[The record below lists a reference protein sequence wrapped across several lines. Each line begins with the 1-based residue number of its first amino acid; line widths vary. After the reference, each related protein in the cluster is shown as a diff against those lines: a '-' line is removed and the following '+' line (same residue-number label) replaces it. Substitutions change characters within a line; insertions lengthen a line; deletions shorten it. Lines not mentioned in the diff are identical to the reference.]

1 MINGSKIWTSGANF
15 ADWIFCLVRTN
26 TEVPKH
32 DGISFVLFSMDD
44 PGVSVKPIVLIA
56 GNSPFC
62 QCFFDDVKVPKTDL
76 IGEENRGWSVAKR
89 LLQHERS
96 MISGM
101 GSLGGGGRSNS
112 LAESALS
119 FYGKTGSRI
128 ADANGRETVSRINM
142 DRQAFSLTQRRAIEE
157 NISDSTPTFAT
168 SMFKYYATELDT
180 RRMEALIGMRGSAGI
195 GWQGDVFDDNALND
209 TRSWLFGKA
218 GTIAGGSSEV
228 QLNIIAKRVLG
239 LPD

>member
-1 MINGSKIWTSGANF
+1 
-15 ADWIFCLVRTN
+15 
-26 TEVPKH
+26 
-32 DGISFVLFSMDD
+32 
-44 PGVSVKPIVLIA
+44 
-56 GNSPFC
+56 
-62 QCFFDDVKVPKTDL
+62 
-76 IGEENRGWSVAKR
+76 
-89 LLQHERS
+89 
-96 MISGM
+96 
-101 GSLGGGGRSNS
+101 
-112 LAESALS
+112 
-119 FYGKTGSRI
+119 
-128 ADANGRETVSRINM
+128 M

-157 NISDSTPTFAT
+157 NTSGSTPTFAT

-195 GWQGDVFDDNALND
+195 GWQGDVFDDNALTD